1 MGIALLALGAFAA
14 VALGAT
20 PGELS
25 FVGAKVQGQ
34 GGVDGITGPD
44 DVAVS
49 RDGRSVYAVG
59 GEDDAIATF
68 KRRRSGKLK
77 FINAKFDGQGAVEGL
92 DTPIDVA
99 VSPDSR
105 NVYVTAADDDSI
117 VTFKRHRRSGK
128 LKFVNAKVDGHGG
141 IDGLDGAYAV
151 AVSPNGKNVYVTG
164 DDEDALATF
173 KRNRRNGKLKFVN
186 AKFDGQGGVDGI
198 ADPEGMAVSS
208 DGRSVYVAGTD
219 DNAIATFK
227 RNRHNGR
234 LRFINAK
241 VDGQGGVEGLDQAY
255 ETTVS
260 PNGRNV
266 YVTAYG
272 SDSVATFKRNR
283 HNGRLQFLNAK
294 FDGANLPLGDPY
306 DVAASR
312 DGKNVYVAVYN
323 NGTNSGVDTFKHNR
337 HNGKLQFVNAKRD
350 GVGNVDHVAGIWRL
364 AITSDDRSIYV
375 AAFDEPS
382 VGIFKRHR

>member
-1 MGIALLALGAFAA
+1 
-14 VALGAT
+14 
-20 PGELS
+20 
-25 FVGAKVQGQ
+25 
-34 GGVDGITGPD
+34 
-44 DVAVS
+44 
-49 RDGRSVYAVG
+49 
-59 GEDDAIATF
+59 
-68 KRRRSGKLK
+68 
-77 FINAKFDGQGAVEGL
+77 
-92 DTPIDVA
+92 
-99 VSPDSR
+99 
-105 NVYVTAADDDSI
+105 
-117 VTFKRHRRSGK
+117 
-128 LKFVNAKVDGHGG
+128 
-141 IDGLDGAYAV
+141 
-151 AVSPNGKNVYVTG
+151 
-164 DDEDALATF
+164 
-173 KRNRRNGKLKFVN
+173 
-186 AKFDGQGGVDGI
+186 
-198 ADPEGMAVSS
+198 
-208 DGRSVYVAGTD
+208 VAGTD

-234 LRFINAK
+234 LKFINAK
-241 VDGQGGVEGLDQAY
+241 VDGQGGVEGLDQTY

-283 HNGRLQFLNAK
+283 RNGRLQFLNAK

-306 DVAASR
+306 DVVASR
-312 DGKNVYVAVYN
+312 DGKNVYVAFYN
-323 NGTNSGVDTFKHNR
+323 NGTNSGVDTFKRNR